1 MKKIFVL
8 LLSLSMLVTGAA
20 AEMSIELADL
30 PLEMLVALRDQIN
43 LAIWNSQEWQE
54 VTVPA
59 GVWVIGKDI
68 PEGHWTIKTAIESDY
83 QFIYYFDKLD
93 PTGLDADY
101 SSYVFMQQIVSQD
114 LADSGLVASP
124 ASFSID
130 MKDGWYIKTTGA
142 MIFTPYAGKPDFIFK

>member
-30 PLEMLVALRDQIN
+30 P
-43 LAIWNSQEWQE
+43 QEWQE